1 VDKCIDDCPNINLRV
16 AGLGIVSS
24 QLGSLARLCI
34 YINEPCVSSTNEAW
48 SWPCLSQAKYVS
60 LPSTRTYRAERTS
73 TTPVRFCSSPTCH
86 EDHEIPSLNLQK
98 SVVVL
103 AIRRKQTLIKAY
115 YSLLEAGSL
124 KQKSKKKG
132 VVWTKKYKKRDLR
145 MDSEFN
151 SVCPMQCLWIIER
164 MTSSALVSY
173 IRLLMISISM
183 SGSR

>member
-124 KQKSKKKG
+124 KQKSKKKKVLCG
-132 VVWTKKYKKRDLR
+132 PRNTRSGTSGWIQSSTVYA
-145 MDSEFN
+145 
-151 SVCPMQCLWIIER
+151 QC
-164 MTSSALVSY
+164 SAY
-173 IRLLMISISM
+173 
-183 SGSR
+183 GS